1 MKKIESFGYA
11 MMIICLFIICPTYGS
26 AECGPSKGLVSG
38 ITLNSEYVAPTGTIA
53 EKPVAIEEDDE
64 SIQTGVKGDDFI
76 KIGNELLQNGK
87 YSEAITAYNQAIKID
102 SENPDAWNGKMSAL
116 LYQDKYE
123 DVIDLFNDANNI
135 IPKDF
140 GIWVNKGRAEYY
152 LQRWDDAQKSADK
165 SLSLKNNNLD
175 ALILKADSLAISGKK
190 DALAVTDLVIKADP
204 DNPDIWFARGLALGE
219 KDPETINA
227 YLKDIDYHPER
238 SCSYFYLV
246 KICIDNHK
254 TEDAI
259 SILIRMINNNSEYD
273 SYVHSD
279 LYTLLKYFIK
289 NSPDIDIKKTEPLWE
304 WYFTHSDN
312 QEKEAFLIERW
323 ENLYSALLPYSENEN
338 GEYDAIADLYN
349 FLVRS
354 TQPSTNDEWFEVYYG
369 YTSIGEKYGK
379 KLDSIENL
387 IEIYPEE
394 QLLWFYKV
402 DYFAENSM
410 YDEAIESLE
419 RYEELGGPEAI
430 ELKEELLKMKNTDST
445 TSDNTL
451 IAGLI
456 LKPDS
461 GDSSSHYS
469 FSSDKD
475 YITAMHSA
483 YDDGDMEKSLEI
495 IEDGLKKFPDNSD
508 LWSNYGALLNN
519 LERYDEAIEATDKS
533 ISLGKTNAHAWY
545 VKGYALEKLEKYL
558 DAEIY
563 YEKSLELK
571 PENKDYIEALDRVR

>member
-1 MKKIESFGYA
+1 MKKIKSFGC

-53 EKPVAIEEDDE
+53 EKPLAIEEDDE

-76 KIGNELLQNGK
+76 NIGNELLQNGK
-87 YSEAITAYNQAIKID
+87 YSEAITAYNQAIEID

-152 LQRWDDAQKSADK
+152 LQRWDNAQKSADK

-246 KICIDNHK
+246 KNYIDNHK
-254 TEDAI
+254 TEDAM

-289 NSPDIDIKKTEPLWE
+289 NSPDIEIKKTEPLWE

-312 QEKEAFLIERW
+312 QEKESFRIERW
-323 ENLYSALLPYSENEN
+323 ENLYSALLPYSEIEN

-349 FLVRS
+349 SLVRS
-354 TQPSTNDEWFEVYYG
+354 AQPSTNDEWFEVYYG

-379 KLDSIENL
+379 ELESIDNL

-402 DYFAENSM
+402 DYFTENSM
-410 YDEAIESLE
+410 YDEAIESIK
-419 RYEELGGPEAI
+419 RYEELGGLSADG
-430 ELKEELLKMKNTDST
+430 LKEELLKLKNTNST
-445 TSDNTL
+445 TSGL

-483 YDDGDMEKSLEI
+483 YDDGDMDKALDI
-495 IEDGLKKFPDNSD
+495 AEDGLKKFPNSD

-519 LERYDEAIEATDKS
+519 LERYDEAIKATDKA

-571 PENKDYIEALDRVR
+571 PDNKDYIEALDRVRKLI